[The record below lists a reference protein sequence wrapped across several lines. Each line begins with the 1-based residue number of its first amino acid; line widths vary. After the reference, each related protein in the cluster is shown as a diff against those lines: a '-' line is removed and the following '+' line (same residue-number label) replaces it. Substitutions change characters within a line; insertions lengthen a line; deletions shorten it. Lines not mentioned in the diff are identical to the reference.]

1 MSKLGKSEQLIQSND
16 REIRA
21 TKVRISNSSLL
32 KRALNLLYLIELAGI
47 NESTQSHSMVEK
59 EEGIEGSNQDN
70 NVNNEIAKRSRWK

>member
-1 MSKLGKSEQLIQSND
+1 MGKLEQLIQSND
-16 REIRA
+16 REIRT

-59 EEGIEGSNQDN
+59 EEGIEGSNQDD
-70 NVNNEIAKRSRWK
+70 NVNNEIPKRSR

>member
-1 MSKLGKSEQLIQSND
+1 MGKLEQLIQSND

-47 NESTQSHSMVEK
+47 NESAQSHSMVEK
-59 EEGIEGSNQDN
+59 EEGIEGTNQDN
-70 NVNNEIAKRSRWK
+70 NVENEIPKRSR

>member
-1 MSKLGKSEQLIQSND
+1 MGKLEQLIQSND

-32 KRALNLLYLIELAGI
+32 KRALNLLYLIESAGI
-47 NESTQSHSMVEK
+47 NESTQSHSMVEI

-70 NVNNEIAKRSRWK
+70 NVNNEIPKRSR